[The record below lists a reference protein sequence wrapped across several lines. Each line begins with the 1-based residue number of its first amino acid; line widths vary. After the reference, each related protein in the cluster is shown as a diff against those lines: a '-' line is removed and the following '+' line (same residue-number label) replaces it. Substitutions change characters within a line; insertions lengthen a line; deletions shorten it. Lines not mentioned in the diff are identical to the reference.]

1 MTESRIDELLREYT
15 ASLRVMGEYLLVKL
29 GEEDYHGV
37 ADACMDIREI
47 LARVGLLLEFK
58 KEGLNAG

>member
-29 GEEDYHGV
+29 GEGDYHGV
-37 ADACMDIREI
+37 ADACIDIREI